1 MTARAGRCSPAVSR
15 RPGVVSFGASG
26 TLDLSRWAADPPGL
40 ATPGVAV
47 TASSSRTPALAGRPE
62 SVVDGDERTAWS
74 PAADDT
80 SPTLVLTVDDPADVQ
95 AVTIDARRG
104 WMARHRP
111 FVEVRLDD
119 REQVVRASAD
129 GRLAVSGTD
138 VRTVSV
144 RILPLVGRS
153 RGAPASLE
161 VEEVG
166 LAGDDL
172 PLPPQRLTRPCGGGP
187 VLTVD
192 GATVPTRL
200 DGPRTAL
207 WGEGDLQWVACA
219 PVVLAPGTTHSV
231 VVRGD
236 PTLRPASVALLGPG
250 AVSGSTPT
258 PLEVTSQSPTHL
270 TGTVGAG
277 PQRLLALA
285 MNHNDGWEAE
295 LAGRALTPLVVDG
308 FRQGFVLPDGAA
320 GALEVRFAP
329 DGPYR
334 SALGL
339 GLVLVLLVPLALLV
353 PDRSRRPC
361 AAAGDPDAEPR
372 PAVVAAVTL
381 GGALLVAGPWAVLAA
396 AVALAALHL
405 RRERRDEVT
414 ATAVVVLVTA
424 SGALAALTDPARPT
438 RPWVEAVVTLAVTA
452 AAVLACAGPVV
463 RPSAW
468 RVARRR
474 RGSATRAR
482 G

>member
-15 RPGVVSFGASG
+15 RPGVDGSRRRDARRLALGGRPARAWRRRASR
-26 TLDLSRWAADPPGL
+26 S
-40 ATPGVAV
+40 

-219 PVVLAPGTTHSV
+219 PVVLGARAPRTPSSSGATRPCARHPSPSSA
-231 VVRGD
+231 RG
-236 PTLRPASVALLGPG
+236 RSRARRRRR
-250 AVSGSTPT
+250 ST
-258 PLEVTSQSPTHL
+258 VTSQSPTHL

-339 GLVLVLLVPLALLV
+339 GLLLVLL
-353 PDRSRRPC
+353 
-361 AAAGDPDAEPR
+361 R
-372 PAVVAAVTL
+372 PARAARPGPVAAPVRARPVTRMPSRALPSSPRVTL

-405 RRERRDEVT
+405 RRERRDD
-414 ATAVVVLVTA
+414 
-424 SGALAALTDPARPT
+424 GHRD
-438 RPWVEAVVTLAVTA
+438 
-452 AAVLACAGPVV
+452 GG
-463 RPSAW
+463 
-468 RVARRR
+468 RRR
-474 RGSATRAR
+474 S
-482 G
+482 